1 MRILKMTRK
10 AILAR
15 LKYTIKKIEE
25 EEDIPL
31 LKLKNKLKRQLKR
44 QQLEC
49 ELFSQSIYHMMN

>member
-1 MRILKMTRK
+1 MTRK

-31 LKLKNKLKRQLKR
+31 IKLKKKLKKKL
-44 QQLEC
+44 QQEQMEC
-49 ELFSQSIYHMMN
+49 ELFSQSINHMVDEIDD